1 MDIQTH
7 EQSTV
12 TLAVHV
18 HLGLKI
24 NYLQVNLT
32 SNVVTFG
39 FSNVYPWSRLIVVYT
54 ISYLCFLPLRF

>member
-24 NYLQVNLT
+24 ILLAM
-32 SNVVTFG
+32 
-39 FSNVYPWSRLIVVYT
+39 WSHLASPMCIHGVG
-54 ISYLCFLPLRF
+54 